1 MRLLEFYKTCQIKA
15 IFETALQPYYMP
27 NTTSTSGYFL
37 DKIASLNFDRFF
49 TRRNRILL
57 HVLMWL
63 GFSILLFLSYVIG
76 YKLVYFDAV
85 LLTVRMTLVNMIVFY
100 MLFYLLLPKIFS
112 GSKTRIILLL
122 LLVFPVSIFV
132 WMASTYFISL
142 IYYALGLEI
151 TFGELK
157 GIIKMS
163 ANQTFREAVSPKRML
178 SQTIII
184 ISLLSPFC
192 FAKILVEITKLYNK
206 KFQVER
212 EKTAL
217 EIQNIQ
223 IEKDFLKAQL
233 NPHFLFNTLNNLYGL
248 TVRKDNLAPEVI
260 LNLSDI
266 MSYTLYESNTEI
278 VRLEKELDFIKNY
291 IALEKMRY
299 ADETDVQVVIEGQT
313 AGLFVAP
320 LLTFTFIENAFKYG
334 LKSKNAF
341 IKLDIKIE
349 NNTFWFSLENDSEAT
364 ENDSNFG
371 GIGVENARKRLE
383 LLYPDQY
390 KLEIERLQNSFKVDL
405 KIVLRK

>member
-1 MRLLEFYKTCQIKA
+1 MRLLEFYKTCQIKV
-15 IFETALQPYYMP
+15 IFETALQTHYMP
-27 NTTSTSGYFL
+27 NTTSTSGFFL
-37 DKIASLNFDRFF
+37 DKIAPLNFDHFF
-49 TRRNRILL
+49 TKRNRILL
-57 HVLMWL
+57 HVFMWL
-63 GFSILLFLSYVIG
+63 GFAVLLFLSYVIG
-76 YKLVYFDAV
+76 YHLMYFDAV
-85 LLTVRMTLVNMIVFY
+85 LLTLRMAAVNMIVFY
-100 MLFYLLLPKIFS
+100 MLFYLLLPKMFS
-112 GSKTRIILLL
+112 GSKTRIIMLL

-132 WMASTYFISL
+132 WMAATYFISL
-142 IYYALGLEI
+142 FYYALGLEI

-157 GIIKMS
+157 DVIKKS
-163 ANQTFREAVSPKRML
+163 ANQTFLEAVSPKRML

-206 KFQVER
+206 KFQIER

-248 TVRKDNLAPEVI
+248 TVRKDNLAPELI

-299 ADETDVQVVIEGQT
+299 ADDANIQVTIEGQT

-341 IKLDIKIE
+341 VKLDIKME

-364 ENDSNFG
+364 ENDSDFG

-390 KLEIERLQNSFKVDL
+390 KLEIKRMENSFKVDL

>member
-1 MRLLEFYKTCQIKA
+1 MKLLYN
-15 IFETALQPYYMP
+15 LDYMP
-27 NTTSTSGYFL
+27 NTTSISGYFL
-37 DKIASLNFDRFF
+37 DKIASLNFDLFF
-49 TRRNRILL
+49 TKRNRILL
-57 HVLMWL
+57 HILMWS
-63 GFSILLFLSYVIG
+63 GFSVLLFLSYVIG
-76 YKLVYFDAV
+76 YKLIYFEAV
-85 LLTVRMTLVNMIVFY
+85 LLTLRMTFVNMVVFY
-100 MLFYLLLPKIFS
+100 MLFYFLLPKLFL
-112 GSKTRIILLL
+112 GNKARIVILL
-122 LLVFPVSIFV
+122 LLVFPISIFV
-132 WMASTYFISL
+132 WMATTYFVSL
-142 IYYALGLEI
+142 FYYALGLEV

-157 GIIKMS
+157 GVIKMS
-163 ANQTFREAVSPKRML
+163 ADQTFLEAVSPKRML

-192 FAKILVEITKLYNK
+192 FAKILIEITKLYHK
-206 KFQVER
+206 KFQIEK

-260 LNLSDI
+260 LSLSDI

-299 ADETDVQVVIEGQT
+299 ADDVNIQIEIEGENQT
-313 AGLFVAP
+313 AGLFIAP

-341 IKLDIKIE
+341 IKLNIKIE
-349 NNTFWFSLENDSEAT
+349 NSTFFFDLRNDSDGNVSN
-364 ENDSNFG
+364 NDFG
-371 GIGVENARKRLE
+371 GIGLENARKRLE
-383 LLYPDQY
+383 LLYPNQY
-390 KLEIERLQNSFKVDL
+390 ELNVHVSDASFAVEL

>member
-1 MRLLEFYKTCQIKA
+1 
-15 IFETALQPYYMP
+15 MP
-27 NTTSTSGYFL
+27 NTASTSGYFL
-37 DKIASLNFDRFF
+37 DKIASLNFDQFF
-49 TRRNRILL
+49 TKRNRVLL
-57 HVLMWL
+57 HIFMWL
-63 GFSILLFLSYVIG
+63 SFSLLLFASYVIG

-85 LLTVRMTLVNMIVFY
+85 LLTIRMSLVNIIVFY
-100 MLFYLLLPKIFS
+100 MLFYLFLPKIFS
-112 GSKTRIILLL
+112 GSKTRIIILLL
-122 LLVFPVSIFV
+122 LLFPISIFV
-132 WMASTYFISL
+132 WMAATYFISL
-142 IYYALGLEI
+142 IYYNLGLEV

-157 GIIKMS
+157 GVIKMS
-163 ANQTFREAVSPKRML
+163 AEQTFLEAVSPKRML

-206 KFQVER
+206 KFQIER

-248 TVRKDNLAPEVI
+248 TVRKDNLAPELI

-299 ADETDVQVVIEGQT
+299 ADETNIQVTIEGQT

-341 IKLDIKIE
+341 IKLDIKSE
-349 NNTFWFSLENDSEAT
+349 NNTFWFSLENDYEEAI
-364 ENDSNFG
+364 NDSSFS

-390 KLEIERLQNSFKVDL
+390 ELEIKRLENSFKVDL

>member
-1 MRLLEFYKTCQIKA
+1 
-15 IFETALQPYYMP
+15 MP

-37 DKIASLNFDRFF
+37 DQIASSHFDDFF
-49 TRRNRILL
+49 TKRNRILL
-57 HVLMWL
+57 HIFMWL
-63 GFSILLFLSYVIG
+63 AFSILLFLSYVIG
-76 YKLVYFDAV
+76 YKLIYADAV
-85 LLTVRMTLVNMIVFY
+85 LLTIRMALVNMMVFY

-112 GSKTRIILLL
+112 GSKTKIIALLILL
-122 LLVFPVSIFV
+122 FPVSIFL
-132 WMASTYFISL
+132 WMAVTYFISL

-157 GIIKMS
+157 GVIKMS
-163 ANQTFREAVSPKRML
+163 ADQTFLEAVSPKRML

-192 FAKILVEITKLYNK
+192 FAKILVEITKLYSK
-206 KFQVER
+206 KFQIER

-248 TVRKDNLAPEVI
+248 TVRKDNLAPEII

-299 ADETDVQVVIEGQT
+299 ADEVAIQVNMKGNT

-334 LKSKNAF
+334 LKSKKAF
-341 IKLDIKIE
+341 INLNITIE
-349 NNTFWFSLENDSEAT
+349 NNTFWFSLENDSEEMT
-364 ENDSNFG
+364 NDSDRG
-371 GIGVENARKRLE
+371 GIGMENARKRLE
-383 LLYPDQY
+383 LLYPNQY
-390 KLEIERLQNSFKVDL
+390 ELEINRLENSFKVDL
-405 KIVLRK
+405 KIVLRT

>member
-1 MRLLEFYKTCQIKA
+1 
-15 IFETALQPYYMP
+15 MP

-37 DKIASLNFDRFF
+37 DKIASLNFDHFF
-49 TRRNRILL
+49 NKRNRILL
-57 HVLMWL
+57 HVLMWF
-63 GFSILLFLSYVIG
+63 GFSILLFLSYIIG
-76 YKLVYFDAV
+76 YKLVCLDAI
-85 LLTVRMTLVNMIVFY
+85 LLTLRMTIVNITVFY
-100 MLFYLLLPKIFS
+100 MIFYLLLPKIFS
-112 GSKTRIILLL
+112 GNKTKNIVFLVLL
-122 LLVFPVSIFV
+122 FPFSIFV
-132 WMASTYFISL
+132 WMVVTYFISL
-142 IYYALGLEI
+142 FYYALGLEVN
-151 TFGELK
+151 FGELK
-157 GIIKMS
+157 GVIKMS
-163 ANQTFREAVSPKRML
+163 ADQTFLEAVAPKRML

-192 FAKILVEITKLYNK
+192 FAKILVEIAKLYRK

-212 EKTAL
+212 EKMAL

-248 TVRKDNLAPEVI
+248 TVRKDNLAPELI

-299 ADETDVQVVIEGQT
+299 PDDANIQIVIEGERQT

-334 LKSKNAF
+334 LKNAKNAF
-341 IKLDIKIE
+341 IKLEIKIE
-349 NNTFWFSLENDSEAT
+349 NNIYWFSLENDLEETTKES
-364 ENDSNFG
+364 DFG
-371 GIGVENARKRLE
+371 GIGLENARKRLE
-383 LLYPDQY
+383 LLYPNQY
-390 KLEIERLQNSFKVDL
+390 ELEIRRFENSFKVDL
-405 KIVLRK
+405 KLVLRK

>member
-1 MRLLEFYKTCQIKA
+1 MRLLEFYKNCQIKV
-15 IFETALQPYYMP
+15 IFETALQIFYMP
-27 NTTSTSGYFL
+27 NTTSTSGFFL
-37 DKIASLNFDRFF
+37 DKMAPLNFDHFF
-49 TRRNRILL
+49 TKRNRILL
-57 HVLMWL
+57 HVFMWF
-63 GFSILLFLSYVIG
+63 GFAVLLFLSYVIG
-76 YKLVYFDAV
+76 YHLMYFDAV
-85 LLTVRMTLVNMIVFY
+85 LLTLRMAAVNMIVFY

-112 GSKTRIILLL
+112 GSKTRIIMLL

-132 WMASTYFISL
+132 WMAATYFISL
-142 IYYALGLEI
+142 FYYALGLEI

-157 GIIKMS
+157 DVIKKS
-163 ANQTFREAVSPKRML
+163 ANQTFLEAVSPKRML

-206 KFQVER
+206 KFQIER

-248 TVRKDNLAPEVI
+248 TVRKDNLAPELI

-299 ADETDVQVVIEGQT
+299 ADDANIQVTIEGQT
-313 AGLFVAP
+313 AGLFIAP

-341 IKLDIKIE
+341 VKLHVKME
-349 NNTFWFSLENDSEAT
+349 NNTFWFSLENDSEAS
-364 ENDSNFG
+364 ENDSDFG

-390 KLEIERLQNSFKVDL
+390 KLEIRRLENSFKVDL

>member
-1 MRLLEFYKTCQIKA
+1 
-15 IFETALQPYYMP
+15 MP
-27 NTTSTSGYFL
+27 NTTTTSGYFL
-37 DKIASLNFDRFF
+37 DKLVSLNFDQFF
-49 TRRNRILL
+49 TKRNR
-57 HVLMWL
+57 VLMHICMWL

-76 YKLVYFDAV
+76 YHLVYFDAI
-85 LLTVRMTLVNMIVFY
+85 LLTFRMAAVNIIVFY

-112 GSKTRIILLL
+112 GNKTRIIILLL
-122 LLVFPVSIFV
+122 ILFPLSIFV
-132 WMASTYFISL
+132 WMAATYFFSL
-142 IYYALGLEI
+142 FYYTLGLEI

-157 GIIKMS
+157 GVIKMS
-163 ANQTFREAVSPKRML
+163 AEQTFLEAVSLKRML

-192 FAKILVEITKLYNK
+192 FAKILVEITRLYNK
-206 KFQVER
+206 KFQIQK

-248 TVRKDNLAPEVI
+248 TVRKDNLAPELI

-266 MSYTLYESNTEI
+266 MSYTLYESNTDI

-299 ADETDVQVVIEGQT
+299 ADDKDIQVNIEGEDQT
-313 AGLFVAP
+313 AGLFIAP

-334 LKSKNAF
+334 LKSTKKAF
-341 IKLDIKIE
+341 VKLDIKIE
-349 NNTFWFSLENDSEAT
+349 NNTFWFSLENDFEESPAV
-364 ENDSNFG
+364 NNFG
-371 GIGVENARKRLE
+371 GIGVENSRKRLE
-383 LLYPDQY
+383 LLYSNHY
-390 KLEIERLQNSFKVDL
+390 KLEIKKQDSSFKVDL

>member
-1 MRLLEFYKTCQIKA
+1 
-15 IFETALQPYYMP
+15 MP

-37 DKIASLNFDRFF
+37 DKIASLNFDHFF
-49 TRRNRILL
+49 TKRNRILL
-57 HVLMWL
+57 HVFMWL
-63 GFSILLFLSYVIG
+63 GFSVLLFLSYVIG
-76 YKLVYFDAV
+76 YKLVYFDAI
-85 LLTVRMTLVNMIVFY
+85 LLTIRMALVNMIVFY

-112 GSKTRIILLL
+112 GSKTRIVILII
-122 LLVFPVSIFV
+122 LVFPISIFV
-132 WMASTYFISL
+132 WMAATYFISL
-142 IYYALGLEI
+142 FYYALGIEV

-157 GIIKMS
+157 GVIKMS
-163 ANQTFREAVSPKRML
+163 ANQTFLEAVSPKRML

-206 KFQVER
+206 KFQIER

-299 ADETDVQVVIEGQT
+299 DDETDIKVTIEGQT
-313 AGLFVAP
+313 AGLFIAP

-334 LKSKNAF
+334 LKSKKAF

-349 NNTFWFSLENDSEAT
+349 NNTFWLSLENDSEETA
-364 ENDSNFG
+364 NDSDFG

-390 KLEIERLQNSFKVDL
+390 ELEIKRLQNSFKVDL

>member
-1 MRLLEFYKTCQIKA
+1 
-15 IFETALQPYYMP
+15 MP

-37 DKIASLNFDRFF
+37 DKIASLNFDHFF
-49 TRRNRILL
+49 NKTNRILL
-57 HVLMWL
+57 HVLMWF

-76 YKLVYFDAV
+76 YKLVCLDAV
-85 LLTVRMTLVNMIVFY
+85 LLTLRMTIVNITVFY
-100 MLFYLLLPKIFS
+100 MIFYLLLPKIFS
-112 GSKTRIILLL
+112 GNKTKNIVFLVLL
-122 LLVFPVSIFV
+122 FPFSIFV
-132 WMASTYFISL
+132 WMAVTYFISL
-142 IYYALGLEI
+142 FYYALGFEVN
-151 TFGELK
+151 FGELK
-157 GIIKMS
+157 GVIKMS
-163 ANQTFREAVSPKRML
+163 ADQTFLEAVEPKRML

-192 FAKILVEITKLYNK
+192 FAKILVEIAKLYHK
-206 KFQVER
+206 KFQIER

-248 TVRKDNLAPEVI
+248 TVRKDNLAPEII

-299 ADETDVQVVIEGQT
+299 DEKTDIQVHIEGQT
-313 AGLFVAP
+313 AGHFVAP

-334 LKSKNAF
+334 LKSKNSF
-341 IKLDIKIE
+341 IKLNIKIE
-349 NNTFWFSLENDSEAT
+349 NNTFWFSLENDLEERANES
-364 ENDSNFG
+364 SFG
-371 GIGVENARKRLE
+371 GIGIENARKRLE
-383 LLYPDQY
+383 LLYPNQY
-390 KLEIERLQNSFKVDL
+390 EFEIKRLENSFIVDL
-405 KIVLRK
+405 KLVLRK

>member
-1 MRLLEFYKTCQIKA
+1 
-15 IFETALQPYYMP
+15 
-27 NTTSTSGYFL
+27 
-37 DKIASLNFDRFF
+37 
-49 TRRNRILL
+49 
-57 HVLMWL
+57 MWL
-63 GFSILLFLSYVIG
+63 TFCVLLFWTYVIG
-76 YKLVYFDAV
+76 YKLIYIDAV
-85 LLTVRMTLVNMIVFY
+85 LLTIRMALVNMIVFY

-112 GSKTRIILLL
+112 GNKIIIPLLFVL
-122 LLVFPVSIFV
+122 PISIFV
-132 WMASTYFISL
+132 WMAATYFISL
-142 IYYALGLEI
+142 FYYALGLEI

-157 GIIKMS
+157 NVIKMS
-163 ANQTFREAVSPKRML
+163 AQQTFLEAVSPKRML

-206 KFQVER
+206 KFKIER
-212 EKTAL
+212 EKAAL

-248 TVRKDNLAPEVI
+248 TVRKDNLAPEII

-278 VRLEKELDFIKNY
+278 VRLEKELDFIQNY

-299 ADETDVQVVIEGQT
+299 ADDADIEITIEGQT

-341 IKLDIKIE
+341 IKLNIKIE
-349 NNTFWFSLENDSEAT
+349 NNTFWFSLENDSEEDIKDA
-364 ENDSNFG
+364 DFG

-383 LLYPDQY
+383 LLYPNQY
-390 KLEIERLQNSFKVDL
+390 ELEIRTLENSFKVDL

>member
-1 MRLLEFYKTCQIKA
+1 
-15 IFETALQPYYMP
+15 MP

-37 DKIASLNFDRFF
+37 DKITSLNFDHFF

-57 HVLMWL
+57 HVFMWL

-76 YKLVYFDAV
+76 YKLVCFDAV
-85 LLTVRMTLVNMIVFY
+85 LLTIRMALVNMIVFY

-112 GSKTRIILLL
+112 GSKTRIIILL

-142 IYYALGLEI
+142 FYYALGFEI

-157 GIIKMS
+157 GVIKMS
-163 ANQTFREAVSPKRML
+163 ANQTFLEAVSPKRML

-206 KFQVER
+206 KFQIER

-248 TVRKDNLAPEVI
+248 TVRKDNLAPELI

-291 IALEKMRY
+291 VTLEKMRY
-299 ADETDVQVVIEGQT
+299 AADTDIQVNIAGERNT
-313 AGLFVAP
+313 AGFFIAP

-334 LKSKNAF
+334 LKTKNAF

-349 NNTFWFSLENDSEAT
+349 KSVFWFSLKNDYE
-364 ENDSNFG
+364 EMEHDIVFG
-371 GIGVENARKRLE
+371 GIGLENARKRLE
-383 LLYPDQY
+383 LLYPDRY
-390 KLEIERLQNSFKVDL
+390 ELEIEKLESSFRVDL

>member
-1 MRLLEFYKTCQIKA
+1 
-15 IFETALQPYYMP
+15 MP
-27 NTTSTSGYFL
+27 NTISASGYFL
-37 DKIASLNFDRFF
+37 DKVAFFNFDQFF
-49 TRRNRILL
+49 TKRNRIVL
-57 HVLMWL
+57 HVLMWI
-63 GFSILLFLSYVIG
+63 GFSVLLFLSYVIG
-76 YKLVYFDAV
+76 YHLVYFDAV
-85 LLTVRMTLVNMIVFY
+85 LLTIRMALVNIVVFY
-100 MLFYLLLPKIFS
+100 MLFYLLLPKMFL
-112 GSKTRIILLL
+112 GSKTRIIMLLIVL
-122 LLVFPVSIFV
+122 FPVSIFV
-132 WMASTYFISL
+132 WIALTYFISL
-142 IYYALGLEI
+142 LYYSLGLEVD
-151 TFGELK
+151 FGELK
-157 GIIKMS
+157 GVIKMS
-163 ANQTFREAVSPKRML
+163 AEQRFLEAVSLKRML

-192 FAKILVEITKLYNK
+192 FAKILVEITKLYLK

-291 IALEKMRY
+291 VALEKMRY
-299 ADETDVQVVIEGQT
+299 ADEADIQVNIEGENQT
-313 AGLFVAP
+313 AGLFLAP

-334 LKSKNAF
+334 LKSTQNAF
-341 IKLDIKIE
+341 VKLDIKTE
-349 NNTFWFSLENDSEAT
+349 NSTFWFSLENDFDESFT
-364 ENDSNFG
+364 SDNFG

-383 LLYPDQY
+383 LLYPNQY
-390 KLEIERLQNSFKVDL
+390 ELEIKNQKSSFKVDL

>member
-1 MRLLEFYKTCQIKA
+1 MRLLEFYKTCQIKV
-15 IFETALQPYYMP
+15 IFETALQTHYMP
-27 NTTSTSGYFL
+27 NTTSTSGFFL
-37 DKIASLNFDRFF
+37 DKIAPLNFDHFF
-49 TRRNRILL
+49 TKRNRILL
-57 HVLMWL
+57 HVFMWL
-63 GFSILLFLSYVIG
+63 GFAVLLFLSYVIG
-76 YKLVYFDAV
+76 YHLMYFDAV
-85 LLTVRMTLVNMIVFY
+85 LLTLRMAAVNMIVFY
-100 MLFYLLLPKIFS
+100 MLFYLLLPKMFS
-112 GSKTRIILLL
+112 GSKTRIIMLL

-132 WMASTYFISL
+132 WMAATYFISL
-142 IYYALGLEI
+142 FYYALGLEV

-157 GIIKMS
+157 GVIKMS
-163 ANQTFREAVSPKRML
+163 ANQTFLEAVSPKRML

-192 FAKILVEITKLYNK
+192 FAKILVEIMKLYNK
-206 KFQVER
+206 KFQIER

-248 TVRKDNLAPEVI
+248 TVRKDNLAPELI

-299 ADETDVQVVIEGQT
+299 ADDANIQVTIEGQT

-341 IKLDIKIE
+341 VKLDIKME

-364 ENDSNFG
+364 ENDSDFG

-390 KLEIERLQNSFKVDL
+390 KLEIKRMENSFKVDL

>member
-1 MRLLEFYKTCQIKA
+1 
-15 IFETALQPYYMP
+15 MP
-27 NTTSTSGYFL
+27 NTTSTSGYFS
-37 DKIASLNFDRFF
+37 DKIASLNFDLFF
-49 TRRNRILL
+49 TKRNRILL
-57 HVLMWL
+57 HILMWS
-63 GFSILLFLSYVIG
+63 GFSVLLFLSYVIG
-76 YKLVYFDAV
+76 YKLIYFESV
-85 LLTVRMTLVNMIVFY
+85 LLTLRMTFVNMVVFY
-100 MLFYLLLPKIFS
+100 MLFYFLLPKLFL
-112 GSKTRIILLL
+112 GNKARIVILF
-122 LLVFPVSIFV
+122 LLVFPISIFV
-132 WMASTYFISL
+132 WMAVTYFVSL
-142 IYYALGLEI
+142 FYYALGFEV

-157 GIIKMS
+157 GVIKMS
-163 ANQTFREAVSPKRML
+163 ADQTFLEAVSPKRML

-192 FAKILVEITKLYNK
+192 FAKILVEISKLYHK
-206 KFQVER
+206 KFQIEK

-260 LNLSDI
+260 LSLSDI

-299 ADETDVQVVIEGQT
+299 ADDVNIQIEFEGENQT
-313 AGLFVAP
+313 AGLFIAP

-341 IKLDIKIE
+341 IKLNIKIE
-349 NNTFWFSLENDSEAT
+349 NSVFLFDLRNDSDGNVSN
-364 ENDSNFG
+364 NDFG
-371 GIGVENARKRLE
+371 GIGLENAQKRLE
-383 LLYPDQY
+383 LLYPNQHELKVNKSDA
-390 KLEIERLQNSFKVDL
+390 SFVVEL

>member
-1 MRLLEFYKTCQIKA
+1 
-15 IFETALQPYYMP
+15 MP

-37 DKIASLNFDRFF
+37 DKIASLNFDHFF
-49 TRRNRILL
+49 TKRNRILL
-57 HVLMWL
+57 HVFMWL
-63 GFSILLFLSYVIG
+63 TFCVLLFWTYVIG
-76 YKLVYFDAV
+76 YKLIYIDAV
-85 LLTVRMTLVNMIVFY
+85 LLTIRMALVNMIVFY

-112 GSKTRIILLL
+112 GNKIIIPLLFVL
-122 LLVFPVSIFV
+122 PISIFV
-132 WMASTYFISL
+132 WMAATYFISL
-142 IYYALGLEI
+142 FYYALGLEI

-157 GIIKMS
+157 NVIKMS
-163 ANQTFREAVSPKRML
+163 AQQTFLEAVSPKRML

-206 KFQVER
+206 KFKIER
-212 EKTAL
+212 EKAAL

-248 TVRKDNLAPEVI
+248 TVRKDNLAPEII

-278 VRLEKELDFIKNY
+278 VRLEKELDFIQNY

-299 ADETDVQVVIEGQT
+299 ADDADIEITIEGQT

-341 IKLDIKIE
+341 IKLNIKIE
-349 NNTFWFSLENDSEAT
+349 NNTFWFSLENDSEEDIKDA
-364 ENDSNFG
+364 DFG

-383 LLYPDQY
+383 LLYPNQY
-390 KLEIERLQNSFKVDL
+390 ELEIRTLENSFKVDL

>member
-1 MRLLEFYKTCQIKA
+1 
-15 IFETALQPYYMP
+15 MP
-27 NTTSTSGYFL
+27 NTTLASGYFL
-37 DKIASLNFDRFF
+37 DKIVSFNFDYFF
-49 TRRNRILL
+49 NKRNRILL
-57 HVLMWL
+57 HILMWSV
-63 GFSILLFLSYVIG
+63 FSLLLFLSYVIG
-76 YKLVYFDAV
+76 YKLVCFDAI
-85 LLTVRMTLVNMIVFY
+85 LLTIRMALVNIIVFY

-112 GSKTRIILLL
+112 GSKSRIILLL
-122 LLVFPVSIFV
+122 VLVFPISIFV
-132 WMASTYFISL
+132 WMASTYFISIL
-142 IYYALGLEI
+142 YYVLRFEVE
-151 TFGELK
+151 FGELK
-157 GIIKMS
+157 GVIKMS
-163 ANQTFREAVSPKRML
+163 ADQTFLEAVAPKRML

-192 FAKILVEITKLYNK
+192 FAKILVEIAKLYHK

-212 EKTAL
+212 EKMAL

-248 TVRKDNLAPEVI
+248 TVRKDNLAPELI

-299 ADETDVQVVIEGQT
+299 ADDVNIQVVIEGERQT

-334 LKSKNAF
+334 LKNTKNAF
-341 IKLDIKIE
+341 IKLEIKIE
-349 NNTFWFSLENDSEAT
+349 NNTFWFSLENDLEET
-364 ENDSNFG
+364 ENESGFG
-371 GIGVENARKRLE
+371 GIGVENVRKRLE
-383 LLYPDQY
+383 LLYPNQY
-390 KLEIERLQNSFKVDL
+390 ELEIKRLEKSFKVDL
-405 KIVLRK
+405 KLVLRK

>member
-1 MRLLEFYKTCQIKA
+1 MRLLEFYKTCQIKV
-15 IFETALQPYYMP
+15 IFETALQTYYMP

-37 DKIASLNFDRFF
+37 DKIASMNFDRFF

-57 HVLMWL
+57 HVFMWL

-76 YKLVYFDAV
+76 YKLVYLDAV
-85 LLTVRMTLVNMIVFY
+85 LLTIRMALVNMIVFY

-112 GSKTRIILLL
+112 GSKTRIIILL

-157 GIIKMS
+157 GVIKMS
-163 ANQTFREAVSPKRML
+163 ANQTFLEAVSPKRML

-192 FAKILVEITKLYNK
+192 FVKILVEITKLYNK
-206 KFQVER
+206 KFQIER

-248 TVRKDNLAPEVI
+248 TVRKDNLAPELI

-299 ADETDVQVVIEGQT
+299 ADDTNIHVTIDGQT

-349 NNTFWFSLENDSEAT
+349 NHTFWFSLENDSEAT
-364 ENDSNFG
+364 ENDSDFG

-383 LLYPDQY
+383 LLYPNQY
-390 KLEIERLQNSFKVDL
+390 KLEIERVQNSFKVDL
-405 KIVLRK
+405 KIVLIK

>member
-1 MRLLEFYKTCQIKA
+1 
-15 IFETALQPYYMP
+15 MP

-37 DKIASLNFDRFF
+37 DRIASLNFDHFF
-49 TRRNRILL
+49 TKRNRVLL
-57 HVLMWL
+57 HVFMWL
-63 GFSILLFLSYVIG
+63 GFSILFFLSYVIG

-85 LLTVRMTLVNMIVFY
+85 LLTIRMALVNMIVFY

-112 GSKTRIILLL
+112 GSKTRIVILII
-122 LLVFPVSIFV
+122 LVFPISIFV
-132 WMASTYFISL
+132 WMAATYFISL
-142 IYYALGLEI
+142 LYYALGIEV

-157 GIIKMS
+157 GVIKMS
-163 ANQTFREAVSPKRML
+163 ANQTFLEAVSPKRML

-206 KFQVER
+206 KFQIER

-278 VRLEKELDFIKNY
+278 VRLEKELDFITNY

-299 ADETDVQVVIEGQT
+299 ADETDIQVVIEGQT

-334 LKSKNAF
+334 LKSQKAF
-341 IKLDIKIE
+341 IKLNIKIE
-349 NNTFWFSLENDSEAT
+349 NNTFWFSLENDMEET
-364 ENDSNFG
+364 TIDSDFG

-390 KLEIERLQNSFKVDL
+390 ELQIKRLEHSFKVDL

>member
-1 MRLLEFYKTCQIKA
+1 
-15 IFETALQPYYMP
+15 MP

-37 DKIASLNFDRFF
+37 DKISSLNFDHFF

-57 HVLMWL
+57 HVFMWL
-63 GFSILLFLSYVIG
+63 GFSVLLFLSYVIG

-85 LLTVRMTLVNMIVFY
+85 LLTIRMALVNMIVFY

-112 GSKTRIILLL
+112 GSKNRIIILL
-122 LLVFPVSIFV
+122 LLVFPISIFV
-132 WMASTYFISL
+132 WMAATYFISL
-142 IYYALGLEI
+142 FYYALGLEV

-157 GIIKMS
+157 GVIKMS
-163 ANQTFREAVSPKRML
+163 ANQTFLEAVSPKRML

-192 FAKILVEITKLYNK
+192 FAKILVEIMKLYNK
-206 KFQVER
+206 KFQIER

-248 TVRKDNLAPEVI
+248 TVRKDNLAPELI

-299 ADETDVQVVIEGQT
+299 PDDTNIQVSIEGEKNT
-313 AGLFVAP
+313 PGLFIAP
-320 LLTFTFIENAFKYG
+320 LLTFTFIENAFKHG
-334 LKSKNAF
+334 LKTKNAF
-341 IKLDIKIE
+341 VKLDIKIE
-349 NNTFWFSLENDSEAT
+349 NNAFLFSLKNDSEKMVH
-364 ENDSNFG
+364 ESVFS
-371 GIGVENARKRLE
+371 GIGAQNACKRLE
-383 LLYPDQY
+383 LLYPDLHE
-390 KLEIERLQNSFKVDL
+390 LEIERLESSFRVDL

>member
-1 MRLLEFYKTCQIKA
+1 MRLLEFYKTCQIKV
-15 IFETALQPYYMP
+15 IFETALQIFYMP

-37 DKIASLNFDRFF
+37 DKMAQLNFDHFF

-57 HVLMWL
+57 HVFMWL

-76 YKLVYFDAV
+76 YKLVYFDAI
-85 LLTVRMTLVNMIVFY
+85 LLTIRMALVNMIVFY

-112 GSKTRIILLL
+112 GNKNRIIILL
-122 LLVFPVSIFV
+122 LLVFPISIFV
-132 WMASTYFISL
+132 WMAATYFISL

-157 GIIKMS
+157 GVIKMS
-163 ANQTFREAVSPKRML
+163 ANQTFLEAVSPKRML

-192 FAKILVEITKLYNK
+192 FAKILVEITKLYSK
-206 KFQVER
+206 KFQIER

-248 TVRKDNLAPEVI
+248 TVRKDNLAPELI

-266 MSYTLYESNTEI
+266 MSYTLYESNSEI

-299 ADETDVQVVIEGQT
+299 ADETDIQVTIEGQT

-334 LKSKNAF
+334 LKSKKAF
-341 IKLDIKIE
+341 VKLDIKME
-349 NNTFWFSLENDSEAT
+349 NNTFLFSLENDSEAT
-364 ENDSNFG
+364 ENDSDFG

-390 KLEIERLQNSFKVDL
+390 ELEIERLENSFKVDL

>member
-1 MRLLEFYKTCQIKA
+1 
-15 IFETALQPYYMP
+15 
-27 NTTSTSGYFL
+27 
-37 DKIASLNFDRFF
+37 
-49 TRRNRILL
+49 
-57 HVLMWL
+57 
-63 GFSILLFLSYVIG
+63 
-76 YKLVYFDAV
+76 
-85 LLTVRMTLVNMIVFY
+85 MTFVNMVVFY
-100 MLFYLLLPKIFS
+100 MLFYLLLPKLFL
-112 GSKTRIILLL
+112 GNKVRILILL
-122 LLVFPVSIFV
+122 LLVFPISIFV
-132 WMASTYFISL
+132 WMAVTYFVSL
-142 IYYALGLEI
+142 FYYALGLEV

-157 GIIKMS
+157 GVIKMS
-163 ANQTFREAVSPKRML
+163 ADQTFLEAVSPKRML

-192 FAKILVEITKLYNK
+192 FAKILVEITKLYHK
-206 KFQVER
+206 KFQIEK

-260 LNLSDI
+260 LSLSDI

-299 ADETDVQVVIEGQT
+299 ADDVNIQIEIEGENKT
-313 AGLFVAP
+313 AGLFIAP

-341 IKLDIKIE
+341 IKLNIKIE
-349 NNTFWFSLENDSEAT
+349 NSTFLFDLRNDSDG
-364 ENDSNFG
+364 NVSNNGFG
-371 GIGVENARKRLE
+371 GIGLENAQKRLE
-383 LLYPDQY
+383 LIYPNQY
-390 KLEIERLQNSFKVDL
+390 ELNVHASDASFAVEL

>member
-1 MRLLEFYKTCQIKA
+1 M
-15 IFETALQPYYMP
+15 
-27 NTTSTSGYFL
+27 
-37 DKIASLNFDRFF
+37 
-49 TRRNRILL
+49 
-57 HVLMWL
+57 
-63 GFSILLFLSYVIG
+63 SYVIG
-76 YKLVYFDAV
+76 YHLVYIDAV
-85 LLTVRMTLVNMIVFY
+85 LLTIRMALVNIIVFY
-100 MLFYLLLPKIFS
+100 MIFYLLLPKIFS
-112 GSKTRIILLL
+112 GNKTRIII
-122 LLVFPVSIFV
+122 LLVFLFPLSIFV
-132 WMASTYFISL
+132 WMAVTYFISL
-142 IYYALGLEI
+142 FYNALGLEI

-157 GIIKMS
+157 GVIKMS
-163 ANQTFREAVSPKRML
+163 AQQSFLEAVSLKRML

-192 FAKILVEITKLYNK
+192 FAKILVEIAKLYHN
-206 KFQVER
+206 KFQIER
-212 EKTAL
+212 EKMAL

-248 TVRKDNLAPEVI
+248 TVRKDNLAPELI

-266 MSYTLYESNTEI
+266 MSYTLYESNTDI
-278 VRLEKELDFIKNY
+278 VRLEKELDFITNY

-299 ADETDVQVVIEGQT
+299 AEETDIQVHIEGQT

-349 NNTFWFSLENDSEAT
+349 NNTFWFSLENDSEEVAG
-364 ENDSNFG
+364 DSRFG

-383 LLYPDQY
+383 LLYPNQY
-390 KLEIERLQNSFKVDL
+390 ELEIIRRENSFKVDL

>member
-1 MRLLEFYKTCQIKA
+1 
-15 IFETALQPYYMP
+15 MP

-37 DKIASLNFDRFF
+37 DRIASLNSDHFF
-49 TRRNRILL
+49 TKRNRVLL
-57 HVLMWL
+57 HVFMWL

-85 LLTVRMTLVNMIVFY
+85 LLTVRMALVNMIVFY

-112 GSKTRIILLL
+112 GSKTRIVILII
-122 LLVFPVSIFV
+122 LVFPISIFV
-132 WMASTYFISL
+132 WMAATYFISL
-142 IYYALGLEI
+142 FYYALGIEV

-157 GIIKMS
+157 GVIKMS
-163 ANQTFREAVSPKRML
+163 ANQTFLEAVSPKRML

-206 KFQVER
+206 KFQIER

-299 ADETDVQVVIEGQT
+299 ADETDIQVAIEGQT

-334 LKSKNAF
+334 LKSQNAF
-341 IKLDIKIE
+341 IKLNIKIE
-349 NNTFWFSLENDSEAT
+349 NNTFWFSLENDLEETAK
-364 ENDSNFG
+364 DSDFG

-390 KLEIERLQNSFKVDL
+390 ELEIKRLENSFKVGL

>member
-1 MRLLEFYKTCQIKA
+1 MRLLEFYKTCQIKV
-15 IFETALQPYYMP
+15 IFETALQIFYMP

-37 DKIASLNFDRFF
+37 DKMAQLNFDHFF
-49 TRRNRILL
+49 TKRNRILL
-57 HVLMWL
+57 HVFMWV
-63 GFSILLFLSYVIG
+63 GFSILLFLSYVIA

-85 LLTVRMTLVNMIVFY
+85 LLTIRMALVNMIVFY

-112 GSKTRIILLL
+112 GSKNRIIILL
-122 LLVFPVSIFV
+122 LLVFPISIFV
-132 WMASTYFISL
+132 WMAATYFISL
-142 IYYALGLEI
+142 FYYALGLEI
-151 TFGELK
+151 TFGDLK
-157 GIIKMS
+157 GVIKMS
-163 ANQTFREAVSPKRML
+163 ANQTFLEAVSPKRML

-206 KFQVER
+206 KFQIER

-248 TVRKDNLAPEVI
+248 TVRKDNLAPELI

-299 ADETDVQVVIEGQT
+299 ADETDIQVTIEGQT

-334 LKSKNAF
+334 LKSKKAF
-341 IKLDIKIE
+341 VKLDIKME
-349 NNTFWFSLENDSEAT
+349 NNTFLFSLENDSEAT
-364 ENDSNFG
+364 ENDSDFG

-390 KLEIERLQNSFKVDL
+390 KLEIERLENSFKVDL

>member
-1 MRLLEFYKTCQIKA
+1 MRLLEFYKTCQIKV
-15 IFETALQPYYMP
+15 IFETTLQTYYMP
-27 NTTSTSGYFL
+27 NTTSTSGFFL
-37 DKIASLNFDRFF
+37 DKMAPLNFDHFF
-49 TRRNRILL
+49 TKRNRILL
-57 HVLMWL
+57 HVFMWL
-63 GFSILLFLSYVIG
+63 GFAVLLFLSYVIG
-76 YKLVYFDAV
+76 YHLMYFDAV
-85 LLTVRMTLVNMIVFY
+85 LLTLRMDAVNMIVFY

-112 GSKTRIILLL
+112 GSKTRIIMLL

-132 WMASTYFISL
+132 WMAATYFISL
-142 IYYALGLEI
+142 FYYALGLEI

-157 GIIKMS
+157 DVIKKS
-163 ANQTFREAVSPKRML
+163 ANQTFLEAVSPKRML

-206 KFQVER
+206 KFQIER

-248 TVRKDNLAPEVI
+248 TVRKDNLAPELI

-278 VRLEKELDFIKNY
+278 VRLEKELDFINNY

-299 ADETDVQVVIEGQT
+299 ADDANIQVTIEGQT

-334 LKSKNAF
+334 LKSKNVF
-341 IKLDIKIE
+341 VKLDIKIE

-364 ENDSNFG
+364 ENDSDFG

-390 KLEIERLQNSFKVDL
+390 KLEIKRLENSFKVDL
-405 KIVLRK
+405 KIGLRK

>member
-1 MRLLEFYKTCQIKA
+1 MS
-15 IFETALQPYYMP
+15 
-27 NTTSTSGYFL
+27 NTTTASGYFL
-37 DKIASLNFDRFF
+37 DKVASLNFDQFF
-49 TRRNRILL
+49 NNRNRVLL
-57 HVLMWL
+57 HILMWL
-63 GFSILLFLSYVIG
+63 GFSVLLFLSYVIG
-76 YKLVYFDAV
+76 YHLVYFDAL
-85 LLTVRMTLVNMIVFY
+85 LLTVRMALVNIIVFY

-112 GSKTRIILLL
+112 GSKTRIIVFLI
-122 LLVFPVSIFV
+122 LVFPISIFV

-142 IYYALGLEI
+142 LYYALGLEVD
-151 TFGELK
+151 FGELK
-157 GIIKMS
+157 GVIKMS
-163 ANQTFREAVSPKRML
+163 AEQTFLEAVSLKRML

-192 FAKILVEITKLYNK
+192 FAKILVEIVKLYHK
-206 KFQVER
+206 KFQVEK
-212 EKTAL
+212 EKMAL

-223 IEKDFLKAQL
+223 MEKDFLKAQL

-248 TVRKDNLAPEVI
+248 TVRKDNLAPEII

-299 ADETDVQVVIEGQT
+299 ADEANIQVDIEGENQT
-313 AGLFVAP
+313 AGLFIAP

-334 LKSKNAF
+334 LKSTQNAF
-341 IKLDIKIE
+341 VKLDIKIK
-349 NNTFWFSLENDSEAT
+349 NNTFWFSLENDFDESFT
-364 ENDSNFG
+364 TDNFG

-383 LLYPDQY
+383 LLYPNQY
-390 KLEIERLQNSFKVDL
+390 ELEIKRLEKSFKVDL

>member
-1 MRLLEFYKTCQIKA
+1 
-15 IFETALQPYYMP
+15 MP
-27 NTTSTSGYFL
+27 NTTSNSGYFL
-37 DKIASLNFDRFF
+37 DKVASVNFDQFF
-49 TRRNRILL
+49 TKRNR
-57 HVLMWL
+57 VLMHIFMWL

-76 YKLVYFDAV
+76 YHLVYFDAV
-85 LLTVRMTLVNMIVFY
+85 LLTIRMVAVNIIVFY

-112 GSKTRIILLL
+112 GNKTRIVILLL
-122 LLVFPVSIFV
+122 MLFPISIFV
-132 WMASTYFISL
+132 WMASTYFFSL
-142 IYYALGLEI
+142 FYYALGLEI

-157 GIIKMS
+157 GVIKMS
-163 ANQTFREAVSPKRML
+163 ADQTFLEAVSLKRML

-192 FAKILVEITKLYNK
+192 FAKILVEITRLYNK
-206 KFQVER
+206 KFQIQK

-248 TVRKDNLAPEVI
+248 TVRKDNLAPELI

-299 ADETDVQVVIEGQT
+299 ADDAKIEITIEGERQT
-313 AGLFVAP
+313 AGLFIAP

-334 LKSKNAF
+334 LKNAENAF
-341 IKLDIKIE
+341 VKLDIKIE
-349 NNTFWFSLENDSEAT
+349 NNTFWFSLENDFDPNRTNE
-364 ENDSNFG
+364 FG
-371 GIGVENARKRLE
+371 GIGLENALKRLE
-383 LLYPDQY
+383 LVYPNQY
-390 KLEIERLQNSFKVDL
+390 KLEIKNQDSTFKVDL

>member
-1 MRLLEFYKTCQIKA
+1 
-15 IFETALQPYYMP
+15 MP

-37 DKIASLNFDRFF
+37 DRIASLNFDHFF
-49 TRRNRILL
+49 TKRNRVLL
-57 HVLMWL
+57 HVFMWL

-85 LLTVRMTLVNMIVFY
+85 LLTVRMALVNMIVFY

-112 GSKTRIILLL
+112 GSKTRIVILII
-122 LLVFPVSIFV
+122 LVFPISIFV
-132 WMASTYFISL
+132 WMTATYFISL
-142 IYYALGLEI
+142 FYYALGIEV

-157 GIIKMS
+157 GVIKMS
-163 ANQTFREAVSPKRML
+163 ANQTFLEAVSPKRML

-206 KFQVER
+206 KFQIER

-299 ADETDVQVVIEGQT
+299 ADETDIQVVIEGQT
-313 AGLFVAP
+313 AGLFAAP

-334 LKSKNAF
+334 LKGQNAF
-341 IKLDIKIE
+341 IKLNIKIE
-349 NNTFWFSLENDSEAT
+349 NNTFWFSLENDLEETAK
-364 ENDSNFG
+364 DSDFG

-390 KLEIERLQNSFKVDL
+390 ELEIKRLENSFKVGL

>member
-1 MRLLEFYKTCQIKA
+1 
-15 IFETALQPYYMP
+15 MP

-37 DKIASLNFDRFF
+37 DKVASLNFDQFF
-49 TRRNRILL
+49 TKRNRVLL
-57 HVLMWL
+57 HICMWL

-76 YKLVYFDAV
+76 YHLVYFDAV
-85 LLTVRMTLVNMIVFY
+85 LLTIRMTAVNIIVFY
-100 MLFYLLLPKIFS
+100 MVFYLLLPKIFS
-112 GSKTRIILLL
+112 GNKTRIVILLL
-122 LLVFPVSIFV
+122 MLFPISIFV
-132 WMASTYFISL
+132 WMAATYFFSL
-142 IYYALGLEI
+142 FYYALGLEI

-157 GIIKMS
+157 GVIKMS
-163 ANQTFREAVSPKRML
+163 ANQTFLEAVSLKRML

-192 FAKILVEITKLYNK
+192 FAKILVEITRLYNK
-206 KFQVER
+206 KFQIQK

-248 TVRKDNLAPEVI
+248 TVRKDNLAPELI

-299 ADETDVQVVIEGQT
+299 ANDKDIQINIEGENQT
-313 AGLFVAP
+313 AGLFIAP

-334 LKSKNAF
+334 LKSTKKSF

-349 NNTFWFSLENDSEAT
+349 NNIFWFSLENDFEESLAVK
-364 ENDSNFG
+364 NFG

-383 LLYPDQY
+383 LVYPNQY
-390 KLEIERLQNSFKVDL
+390 ELEIKNQDSSFKVDI

>member
-1 MRLLEFYKTCQIKA
+1 
-15 IFETALQPYYMP
+15 MP
-27 NTTSTSGYFL
+27 NTTSTSENFL
-37 DKIASLNFDRFF
+37 DQTASSNLDDFF
-49 TRRNRILL
+49 TKRNRFLL
-57 HVLMWL
+57 HIFMWL

-76 YKLVYFDAV
+76 YKLLYFDAV
-85 LLTVRMTLVNMIVFY
+85 LLTIRMALVNMIVFY
-100 MLFYLLLPKIFS
+100 LLFYLLLPKIFS
-112 GSKTRIILLL
+112 GSKTKMIA
-122 LLVFPVSIFV
+122 LLVSLFPVSIFV

-157 GIIKMS
+157 GVIKMS
-163 ANQTFREAVSPKRML
+163 AQHTFFEAISPKRMV

-206 KFQVER
+206 KFQIER

-248 TVRKDNLAPEVI
+248 TVRKDNLAPEII

-291 IALEKMRY
+291 IALEQMRY
-299 ADETDVQVVIEGQT
+299 ADETDIKINIEGQT

-334 LKSKNAF
+334 LKSKKAF
-341 IKLDIKIE
+341 INLNIKIE
-349 NNTFWFSLENDSEAT
+349 NNTFWFCLENDFEEAL
-364 ENDSNFG
+364 NDSNFG

-383 LLYPDQY
+383 LLYPNQY
-390 KLEIERLQNSFKVDL
+390 ELEIKRLENSFKVDL